1 MKPEVTLG
9 EYKGVEVEKSDV
21 EVTDEDIQTKRL
33 TRRERTTPEPSM

>member
-21 EVTDEDIQTKRL
+21 EVTEEDINKEVDRKANIRL
-33 TRRERTTPEPSM
+33 LRNY